1 MKKILKTLP
10 ILVFILAM
18 LFVAKPILA
27 AVRCE
32 TNYYG
37 EVCVRTGELQIDKE
51 VWDVE
56 DGLWVDNMGLYDYK
70 FAPKDYETKEIT
82 FELKIKNVGDKTFDK
97 VYVKDTLPD
106 YLELISGDLEFE
118 IDDLDPG
125 ETEKRE
131 IKVRVVSADQFPDGA
146 TICVVN
152 TGEVWSGD
160 EKDKDTAQVCLEE
173 KVLGVV
179 VLPPTG
185 PKNWQIILS
194 LSLLTGLVGLYLRKF
209 SL

>member
-10 ILVFILAM
+10 ILAFILA
-18 LFVAKPILA
+18 LFFIAKPLWA

-37 EVCVRTGELQIDKE
+37 EVCIYTGELQIDKE

-56 DGLWVDNMGLYDYK
+56 DELWVDNMGINDYK
-70 FAPKDYETKEIT
+70 FAPSEEIT
-82 FELKIKNVGDKTFDK
+82 FKLKIKNVGDKTFDK

-118 IDDLDPG
+118 IDDLDPD
-125 ETEKRE
+125 ETVERE
-131 IKVRVVSADQFPDGA
+131 IRVRVVSADQFPDGA

-152 TGEVWSGD
+152 TGETWSND
-160 EKDKDTAQVCLEE
+160 ESDKDTAQVCLEE
-173 KVLGVV
+173 KVLGVT

-185 PKNWQIILS
+185 PGGWLLILPF
-194 LSLLTGLVGLYLRKF
+194 SLLAGLIGVYLRKF
-209 SL
+209 SI

>member
-10 ILVFILAM
+10 ILVFILA
-18 LFVAKPILA
+18 LFFVAKPLLA
-27 AVRCE
+27 AIRCE

-56 DGLWVDNMGLYDYK
+56 DGLFVDNMGLGDYR
-70 FAPKDYETKEIT
+70 FAPGEEIT
-82 FELKIKNVGDKTFDK
+82 FKLKIKNVGDETFSK

-118 IDDLDPG
+118 ISDLSVD
-125 ETEKRE
+125 ETEERQF
-131 IKVRVVSADQFPDGA
+131 KVKVVSAGKFPNKS

-160 EKDKDTAQVCLEE
+160 EKDRDTAQVCLEE
-173 KVLGVV
+173 KVLGVA

-185 PKNWQIILS
+185 PKYWLLILPF
-194 LSLLTGLVGLYLRKF
+194 SLLAGLIGLYLRKF